1 MRSQWRVGAAA
12 LAAGVL
18 IAGALPPWGWWPLAF
33 IGLALLDRLVADQ
46 PPWSRFR
53 RGALVSIGC
62 LAPSLIWIASFTLPG
77 YLMAVFFYSAMVGTA
92 CAICPPTAPGRWFA
106 LPGALVLAEGARSR
120 WPFGGVPVSTYAL
133 GQVGSPL
140 ASVARLGGPLLLGLV
155 TVLVAIG
162 IASALD
168 RRWRVTALVVVKV
181 AAVLIIAAVAPRGH
195 DVRAITVAAVQGGG
209 EQGTRLGDVDP
220 AVVFQRHVDAT
231 ALVKTPVDLVV
242 WPEDVIDVDGPLTQ
256 TPEGAQVSELA
267 RRLRTTL
274 LVGVVEGDVVEPD
287 RFHNAQVAF
296 GPDGQAID
304 RYEKVRRVP
313 FGEYVPLRWLLEP
326 IAGPELSR
334 RDAIAGTG
342 PATLTTPA
350 GKIGVVISWEVFF
363 ADRARDAAGNGGQLL
378 INPTNGASFEGTMV
392 QAQQLGSS
400 RLRAI
405 ESDRWLVQS
414 APTGYSAIITPNGR
428 VVQRTEIGEQRVIDD
443 TVQLRSGLT
452 LATRLG
458 DWPAIVLSLA
468 GIGFGWLVRLRA
480 TGSPVHR

>member
-1 MRSQWRVGAAA
+1 MKRSWRVAVAAIG
-12 LAAGVL
+12 AGVL
-18 IAGALPPWGWWPLAF
+18 TAAALPPWGWWPLAF
-33 IGLALLDRLVADQ
+33 IGLALLDRLIADQ
-46 PPWSRFR
+46 PRWSRLR

-77 YLMAVFFYSAMVGTA
+77 YVMAVLFYSAMVGIA

-133 GQVGSPL
+133 GQVGGPL
-140 ASVARLGGPLLLGLV
+140 ASVARVGGPLLLGLV

-162 IASALD
+162 LASAFE
-168 RRWRVTALVVVKV
+168 RRWRVTALVAAKV
-181 AAVLIIAAVAPRGH
+181 AAVLIIAAVAPRSH

-220 AVVFQRHVDAT
+220 AVVFQRHLDAT

-274 LVGVVEGDVVEPD
+274 LVGVVEGDVAQPE

-334 RDAIAGTG
+334 RDAIAGAG

-363 ADRARDAAGNGGQLL
+363 ADRARDAIGNGGQLL
-378 INPTNGASFEGTMV
+378 INPTNGASFEGRLV

-405 ESDRWLVQS
+405 ESDRWLVQA
-414 APTGYSAIITPNGR
+414 APTGYSAIITPDGR
-428 VVQRTEIGEQRVIDD
+428 VVQRTDIPEQRVIAG

-458 DWPAIVLSLA
+458 DWPAIILSLI

-480 TGSPVHR
+480 TSSPAHR

>member
-181 AAVLIIAAVAPRGH
+181 AAVLIITAVAPRGH

-392 QAQQLGSS
+392 QAQQLWSS

-480 TGSPVHR
+480 TGSPAHR